1 MIRSV
6 VLAAGM
12 LLASHI
18 AASAQSSA
26 QKPTVQSLLNDGYT
40 IAGITT
46 SQTGGGLVYLQKGKT
61 LMLCFVTET
70 PSSAAVDTQYCKPV
84 K

>member
-1 MIRSV
+1 MIRA
-6 VLAAGM
+6 LALGGGM
-12 LLASHI
+12 LIASHV
-18 AASAQSSA
+18 AASAQN
-26 QKPTVQSLLNDGYT
+26 QKMSVQSLLNDGYA

-70 PSSAAVDTQYCKPV
+70 PSSAAVDSQYCKPV

>member
-1 MIRSV
+1 MIRRLA
-6 VLAAGM
+6 LAAGM

-18 AASAQSSA
+18 AASAQN
-26 QKPTVQSLLNDGYT
+26 QKISVQSLLNDGYT

-46 SQTGGGLVYLQKGKT
+46 SQAGGGLVYLQKGTT

-70 PSSAAVDTQYCKPV
+70 PTSAAVDTRYCKPV

>member
-1 MIRSV
+1 MIRS
-6 VLAAGM
+6 LAFAAGM

-18 AASAQSSA
+18 AASAQN
-26 QKPTVQSLLNDGYT
+26 QKISVQSLLNEGYT

-46 SQTGGGLVYLQKGKT
+46 SRTGGGLVYLQKGKT
-61 LMLCFVTET
+61 LMLCFVTEK
-70 PSSAAVDTQYCKPV
+70 PVSAAVDTQYCKPV